1 MTVLPLPRALVPQV
15 LPANGRAPGPT
26 QIDLPTGV
34 SLRLGWPQ
42 RTAVLLSAEPHD
54 EVVDV
59 MRAHGFTAIRFSPD
73 LPPDSVDSL
82 DPFTFLL
89 LGPEAVE
96 DPAGREALS
105 SLRLVSPFARVLL
118 LSDSQTAAPTL
129 LAALRAGV
137 DDVVDPTDPAAL
149 SEAVRGH
156 LTTAG
161 ATRERVLAI
170 GAHPD
175 DIEIGCAGSLLEH
188 RRRGDRVSLL
198 TMSHGAVG
206 GVADDRGEESVAA
219 AETLGG
225 QLLLADLPD
234 TSISDGIDT
243 IRMIEAVVQAID
255 PTVIYVHSKHDNHQD
270 HRAVHSATLSAA
282 RGVPRL
288 LAYQSPSAT
297 NDFTPTKFV
306 AIDEVVIRKLEVL
319 ARFES
324 QRDRS
329 YLDAEAVVSGARYW
343 ARHLAPRA
351 RFAEPFEIIRAI
363 EHPNA
368 MAASARRTAP
378 DSPGIPEQ
386 ARLSSGSATA

>member
-59 MRAHGFTAIRFSPD
+59 IGHTVSPPSASA
-73 LPPDSVDSL
+73 LTSRPTRSTPWTRSPSCCSA
-82 DPFTFLL
+82 
-89 LGPEAVE
+89 PEAVD

-137 DDVVDPTDPAAL
+137 DDVVDPTEPAAL

-175 DIEIGCAGSLLEH
+175 DIEIGCAGSLLDH
-188 RRRGDRVSLL
+188 RRSGDRVSLL
-198 TMSHGAVG
+198 TLSHGG
-206 GVADDRGEESVAA
+206 GRRGVA
-219 AETLGG
+219 TLRSRSRSPRRTRSAR
-225 QLLLADLPD
+225 QLLLGDLPD
-234 TSISDGIDT
+234 T
-243 IRMIEAVVQAID
+243 
-255 PTVIYVHSKHDNHQD
+255 
-270 HRAVHSATLSAA
+270 
-282 RGVPRL
+282 
-288 LAYQSPSAT
+288 
-297 NDFTPTKFV
+297 
-306 AIDEVVIRKLEVL
+306 
-319 ARFES
+319 
-324 QRDRS
+324 
-329 YLDAEAVVSGARYW
+329 
-343 ARHLAPRA
+343 
-351 RFAEPFEIIRAI
+351 
-363 EHPNA
+363 
-368 MAASARRTAP
+368 
-378 DSPGIPEQ
+378 
-386 ARLSSGSATA
+386 GSATASTPSG